1 MDNKEDS
8 AEHLEDY
15 IKDHPEVYDRFTFD
29 NLFRIL
35 LSNDF
40 DHEEALDFILCN
52 CSLSTIVFQERIYNK
67 YYLDISTGEVMAD
80 DLIILRNQSL
90 FEIVAKI
97 TDICQAE
104 IESITEED
112 CINFIINLVIDR
124 TYDGYQS

>member
-1 MDNKEDS
+1 MDNKEDF

-15 IKDHPEVYDRFTFD
+15 MKGYHEVYDRFTFD
-29 NLFRIL
+29 SLFRLL

-52 CSLSTIVFQERIYNK
+52 CSLSTLVFQERIYNK
-67 YYLDISTGEVMAD
+67 YYLNISTDEAMSD

-97 TDICQAE
+97 AEICQAE
-104 IESITEED
+104 IESITEEA
-112 CINFIINLVIDR
+112 CIDFIINLIIGR
-124 TYDGYQS
+124 TYDGY